1 MDGTLLQTKV
11 YGGFAKAAQRVG
23 LDYAVYRPASA
34 SNPTD
39 PARQIATL
47 RAQFTIHSSTNFSF
61 IKPSDYNAP
70 LYHALVDP
78 TLLHVGD
85 YLIGPQGTFF
95 IASLTPSMPPLAV
108 NCNRVITA
116 WLPGPQV
123 GAGPSGYGGTISSTP
138 GSVAD
143 GVNNETAVMTSWPAS
158 VLLRSRATKDA
169 YLPADTGSGMFRA
182 LVPAWP
188 GVILRTTSIFSDD
201 LGNRYVANVAE
212 LQDLGWRMD
221 LQQVVT

>member
-11 YGGFAKAAQRVG
+11 YGGFAKAAERVG
-23 LDYAVYRPASA
+23 LDYAVYRPSSA
-34 SNPTD
+34 SNPI
-39 PARQIATL
+39 AAGNQIATIK
-47 RAQFTIHSSTNFSF
+47 AQFTIHSSTNFSF
-61 IKPSDYNAP
+61 IKPSDFNAP

-78 TLLHVGD
+78 TSLQVGD

-108 NCNRVITA
+108 DCNRVVTA
-116 WLPGPQV
+116 WLPGPMA
-123 GAGPSGYGGTISSTP
+123 GAGLSGYGGTVANTA
-138 GSVAD
+138 GSVASGAD
-143 GVNNETAVMTSWPAS
+143 NETAVMVEWPAS
-158 VLLRSRATKDA
+158 VLLRSRATRDS

-182 LVPAWP
+182 MMPAWA
-188 GVILRTTSIFSDD
+188 GVTLRTTSIFSDD